1 MWALS
6 VNANF
11 IRLLRSFADIG
22 QKLYNWN
29 GANAPREPKYF
40 LISSDPLTESVRL
53 RKSHSMGGFLLI
65 TWVIRH
71 LSRTDTKWRGRSQGL
86 HRFLG

>member
-11 IRLLRSFADIG
+11 IRLFRSFADIG

-40 LISSDPLTESVRL
+40 LISSDPLTESVWL
-53 RKSHSMGGFLLI
+53 RKSQAHASFMQKLEHLLLPSRPR
-65 TWVIRH
+65 RH
-71 LSRTDTKWRGRSQGL
+71 PDDRW
-86 HRFLG
+86 